1 MCCLAYK
8 LADSV
13 FLQVEFLKL
22 VGSGDHSRALR
33 VACSHLGPLAARDP
47 VLLRPLKETLFAL
60 LRPNE
65 EAFGERLP
73 LHALATSVQV
83 RVMSYISC

>member
-1 MCCLAYK
+1 MCSSDL
-8 LADSV
+8 
-13 FLQVEFLKL
+13 LKL

-83 RVMSYISC
+83 RVMSYISY